1 MSDEMH
7 EHDEAHD
14 HDEEKLPV
22 LELENE
28 DGESFEFVFLGT
40 VEVDEQDF
48 AILALLEDYQDESED
63 SLELHIF
70 HYRETDDGTTL
81 FNVIEDD
88 DLAARAF
95 EAAVAQLSEG
105 DEE

>member
-7 EHDEAHD
+7 EHDETHE

-28 DGESFEFVFLGT
+28 EGESYEFVFLGT
-40 VEVDEQDF
+40 VRVDDQDF
-48 AILALLEDYQDESED
+48 AILALLEDYQDEDED
-63 SLELHIF
+63 SLELYTF
-70 HYRETDDGTTL
+70 HYSETDDGTTL

-88 DLAARAF
+88 GLAARVF